1 MGTLAPEWS
10 PPERFLLPIHTAA
23 APLPT
28 RGGARLV
35 VTLVDW
41 DRFFPDVDLA
51 RAVVKLANLP
61 PVALSDR
68 DARGRAEAA
77 AAAAAY
83 GGDGTTDA
91 SSAPTR
97 GGGDAGEL
105 LERTT
110 GVETDAS
117 TQATTTTKAPSPP
130 RDGVAREVRRLV
142 VPLLDVET
150 NEPVRA
156 VGCNA
161 PLALELRL
169 GVRAAAEARRHRA
182 DAVFA
187 YEVRSRRR
195 GTSGVAPS
203 TTTTQKVIVMYRT
216 SASRHARSSGRPRTS
231 RAPSSNRASS
241 TSTTRLS
248 GRCARSRLISS
259 CRCRRSRAGSA
270 SRGARVAGRPH
281 PVVSLTVTAREI
293 DTAAVGGTAAAAE
306 AARLVTSFRDGGGQ
320 CAIEHICSPCRV
332 PRARGH
338 MPIMDRDACPRD
350 ASERLG
356 SVTCRSS
363 LRTHDGTP

>member
-216 SASRHARSSGRPRTS
+216 SASRHARSSGRPHLAGAEFEPRFVHVDDTPEWPL
-231 RAPSSNRASS
+231 RAQSLDLVVP
-241 TSTTRLS
+241 LPKES
-248 GRCARSRLISS
+248 GWVCEPWCACGRSPAPRC
-259 CRCRRSRAGSA
+259 
-270 SRGARVAGRPH
+270 VADRDGEGDRY
-281 PVVSLTVTAREI
+281 
-293 DTAAVGGTAAAAE
+293 GGGWG
-306 AARLVTSFRDGGGQ
+306 DGGGGRGGAT
-320 CAIEHICSPCRV
+320 CHIV
-332 PRARGH
+332 
-338 MPIMDRDACPRD
+338 
-350 ASERLG
+350 
-356 SVTCRSS
+356 
-363 LRTHDGTP
+363 